1 MAFTEPPPP
10 LWDAT
15 KSAVGPDGKL
25 TSEFLQW
32 LNRVLAYL
40 ARMGAAI
47 P

>member
-1 MAFTEPPPP
+1 MAFAELPPPI
-10 LWDAT
+10 WDAT

-25 TSEFLQW
+25 TPEFLQW
-32 LNRVLAYL
+32 LSRVMAYL